1 MAPAPQQV
9 VVAYSPSANGIDLLE
24 RAVALACRAPFH
36 VLHVVTVIDPHHGS
50 PAVPLRGRVDY
61 DYAAEVQAAVAEL
74 VKTALVAYGAPHE
87 VHFFVHARIG
97 KPVEEILFLASE
109 VGADLIMVGTNDHT
123 AIERVLLGSTATRV
137 VREAGCPVI
146 VVRAKTYRAVPLVA
160 VVPDD
165 HPHKIYVPPHRYH
178 YHDDRVITRPPDW
191 PLY

>member
-1 MAPAPQQV
+1 MSRAPQHV
-9 VVAYSPSANGIDLLE
+9 VVAYSPTAGGIDVLE

-36 VLHVVTVIDPHHGS
+36 VLHVVTVIDPHLGS
-50 PAVPLRGRVDY
+50 PAVPLTGRADY
-61 DYAAEVQAAVAEL
+61 EYAAKVQTAVADL
-74 VKTALVAYGAPHE
+74 MKAALVAYGAPHD

-97 KPVEEILFLASE
+97 KPAEEILFLASE
-109 VGADLIMVGTNDHT
+109 VGADLIMVGTHDHT
-123 AIERVLLGSTATRV
+123 PLERFLVGSTATRV
-137 VREAGCPVI
+137 MREAGCPVI
-146 VVRAKTYRAVPLVA
+146 VVRAKTYRAVPLVE